1 MTNENQPEH
10 FEPAENLVITRP
22 ETLKV
27 LSDPLRS
34 RILNLLRGEA
44 LTVKQLAA
52 ALDISPK
59 KLYYH
64 TNMME
69 QHGLIQ
75 VVSTRIVSGI
85 IEKQYRA
92 CAYLFLFDNA
102 LFVEA
107 TATEGGA
114 LGAGIEMMFDT
125 TKLQLEQ
132 SIQAGI
138 AIQSKD
144 APLVRRPLLS
154 WSMNRM
160 PPAQAEEFYTRL
172 ADLLDEF
179 NVQKLDTTY
188 PDAQAYRLFVSL
200 FPVQRHPA
208 RSARTTDSSTQP

>member
-1 MTNENQPEH
+1 MANENQPEH
-10 FEPAENLVITRP
+10 FEPAENLVITRL
-22 ETLKV
+22 ETIKV
-27 LSDPLRS
+27 LSDPLRA
-34 RILNLLRGEA
+34 RIVDLLRGEP

-52 ALDISPK
+52 RLNTSPK

-64 TNMME
+64 INMME
-69 QHGLIQ
+69 QHGLIW

-102 LFVEA
+102 LFVDT
-107 TATEGGA
+107 TATGGGA

-125 TKLQLEQ
+125 TKLQLEH

-138 AIQSKD
+138 ADRSED
-144 APLVRRPLLS
+144 APLIRNALLS
-154 WSMNRM
+154 WNMNRM

-172 ADLLDEF
+172 KNLLDEF
-179 NVQKLDTTY
+179 NALELDSTY
-188 PDAQAYRLFVSL
+188 ADAQAYRLFVTL

-208 RSARTTDSSTQP
+208 RSARTTDSPTQP